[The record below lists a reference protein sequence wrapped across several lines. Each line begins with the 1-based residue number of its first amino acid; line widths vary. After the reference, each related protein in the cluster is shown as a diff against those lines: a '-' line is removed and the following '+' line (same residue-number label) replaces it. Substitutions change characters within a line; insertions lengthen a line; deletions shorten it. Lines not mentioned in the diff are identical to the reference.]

1 MYLKKR
7 KNLVHCI
14 FPFIMTIITLLVGIL
29 LFIMTKGDPIIMR
42 SIMGFFSFLPTIVFF
57 VILIVAY
64 FKCTTRTSKDIVLGL
79 CSILTFLLL
88 GYYICWIF
96 IGAFVEA
103 DHPIT
108 DIHSYKD
115 KVNGNRLLKAF
126 PKEIPKDVENIKFE
140 YSPGV
145 LQAGTDISLYYVDKN
160 MTLEKF
166 DKMYKNKAI
175 WIGHINDYNNRT
187 DKQTSPGIQSG
198 LLLNDVATYENA
210 NDYVIYL
217 IESYCDNSGYCNHA
231 SFLFAAYN
239 EKTNEIIYASE
250 EW

>member
-1 MYLKKR
+1 MKKE

-14 FPFIMTIITLLVGIL
+14 FPFIMTIVTLFIGIL
-29 LFIMTKGDPIIMR
+29 FFIMTKGEPIIMR
-42 SIMGFFSFLPTIVFF
+42 SITGFFAFLPAIVFF
-57 VILIVAY
+57 VILIVSY
-64 FKCTTRTSKDIVLGL
+64 FKCKTKESKDVILGL

-88 GYYICWIF
+88 VYYISYIF
-96 IGAFVEA
+96 IVAFVEA
-103 DHPIT
+103 EHPIT
-108 DIHSYKD
+108 DIHSYKE
-115 KVNGNRLLKAF
+115 KVNGSRLLKAF
-126 PKEIPKDVENIKFE
+126 PKEIPDDVENIKFK

-166 DKMYKNKAI
+166 DEVYKSKAI
-175 WIGHINDYNNRT
+175 WIGHINDYNNRP
-187 DKQTSPGIQSG
+187 DKQSSPGIQSG
-198 LLLNDVATYENA
+198 LLLNDAATYENA
-210 NDYVIYL
+210 NDFVIYL